1 MVWILFNQFI
11 YIFLLKEI
19 VSIFFIILINFYV
32 INFIF
37 IFLTNLHIHNIF
49 QPLFLLYD
57 NLNRM
62 KLLFSLLVI
71 YKFIRYRILRRNYG
85 NSNQMQFL
93 LNQLMNLFHYV
104 NFLKFLIFIIPLIY
118 QQKMKF
124 IFYHL
129 LLIDFLCM

>member
-1 MVWILFNQFI
+1 
-11 YIFLLKEI
+11 
-19 VSIFFIILINFYV
+19 
-32 INFIF
+32 
-37 IFLTNLHIHNIF
+37 
-49 QPLFLLYD
+49 LFLLYD
-57 NLNRM
+57 NLNRK